1 MVVTVIINNIHRP
14 RFNYSRYNATVME
27 YNALTGAGMAAGS
40 TVAQVLATDLDSMN
54 DPAGQ
59 IEYTITS
66 GNQLGIFDI
75 PNPIVSYHF
84 TLNIVSHLHLQ
95 QTWGGGLS
103 A

>member
-1 MVVTVIINNIHRP
+1 
-14 RFNYSRYNATVME
+14 ME

-95 QTWGGGLS
+95 QTLGGGLS

>member
-1 MVVTVIINNIHRP
+1 
-14 RFNYSRYNATVME
+14 
-27 YNALTGAGMAAGS
+27 MAAGS
-40 TVAQVLATDLDSMN
+40 TVAQVLATDLDSMD

-84 TLNIVSHLHLQ
+84 TLNIEPATQAQHSS
-95 QTWGGGLS
+95 QTRGFEGLNIDPELETL
-103 A
+103 